1 MKNTTYFLFFC
12 FIGLFFATCK
22 VPSFIEKKMV
32 VFDTGFP
39 VDFHSYGT
47 WYDKKHKKE
56 YIYFGSGADSARI
69 RFFTLDGQRQ
79 SEIQDIPLLTNRGV
93 EDVMDIGTIFV
104 YDIDT
109 VVVVDA
115 DDYTNQML
123 YLNKK
128 GERIHKIDFD
138 TAFGTDKERYRVLYC
153 ANNTPNKPFLYLS
166 CFWNWRNPRDSS
178 FIGEFENELEYD
190 KVYYKQQYDVPSV
203 CKFDVRTNSYTF
215 TETKMIPNYFLPNG
229 DTSLIFKANTLI
241 LGDMLES
248 CYDHKL
254 FIWLNESNKVLVLNP
269 DNLRVEHTFEVGSNY
284 VTVGAQPFPL
294 SLRDKIKMRD
304 EDFYE
309 KGRICKVLYDKKR
322 DLYYV
327 VTRHKIPYEDF
338 AFLTEASFSIH
349 IYDAKLKK
357 LSEQYF
363 EGGKYD
369 YRFIFLTSQGLFIAQ
384 NENNK
389 DYDPTKCK
397 FFLFEIKQ

>member
-12 FIGLFFATCK
+12 CIGLFFATCK

-39 VDFHSYGT
+39 VDRYAYGT

-93 EDVMDIGTIFV
+93 EDVMDKL
-104 YDIDT
+104 
-109 VVVVDA
+109 
-115 DDYTNQML
+115 L
-123 YLNKK
+123 Y
-128 GERIHKIDFD
+128 
-138 TAFGTDKERYRVLYC
+138 V
-153 ANNTPNKPFLYLS
+153 
-166 CFWNWRNPRDSS
+166 
-178 FIGEFENELEYD
+178 
-190 KVYYKQQYDVPSV
+190 
-203 CKFDVRTNSYTF
+203 
-215 TETKMIPNYFLPNG
+215 
-229 DTSLIFKANTLI
+229 
-241 LGDMLES
+241 
-248 CYDHKL
+248 
-254 FIWLNESNKVLVLNP
+254 
-269 DNLRVEHTFEVGSNY
+269 
-284 VTVGAQPFPL
+284 
-294 SLRDKIKMRD
+294 
-304 EDFYE
+304 
-309 KGRICKVLYDKKR
+309 
-322 DLYYV
+322 
-327 VTRHKIPYEDF
+327 
-338 AFLTEASFSIH
+338 TEASFSIH
-349 IYDAKLKK
+349 IYDAKFKK